1 MDLAQLDAICV
12 VMRRNGVV
20 EYQDGT
26 VRVLLGPM
34 PHAAPPE
41 APSDDGDQPDDAAR
55 REEIRERY
63 ELSLWS
69 SGGDPGRLAAME
81 MDLEREPQ

>member
-1 MDLAQLDAICV
+1 
-12 VMRRNGVV
+12 MRRNGVV
-20 EYQDGT
+20 ELQFGT
-26 VRVLLGPM
+26 TRVLLGPV
-34 PHAAPPE
+34 PHVAVE
-41 APSDDGDQPDDAAR
+41 APKDDGDQPDDAAR